1 MYEYKVGDTGRSRCG
16 KKYRVICT
24 DRRTDTGKF
33 CVIALLKEDS
43 GHESIET
50 YSADGRWDIHNQDT
64 HFDLLQPL
72 LPITPGKYRCEDG
85 SEATVCGILPEP
97 SSDNYPVLGWVIVD
111 GISSFMAWSV
121 EGRVCRYAEHEYDLV
136 ESVDTAE

>member
-1 MYEYKVGDTGRSRCG
+1 MYEFKVGDTGMTRG
-16 KKYRVICT
+16 GQQYRVICT

-43 GHESIET
+43 GHESIEM

-72 LPITPGKYRCEDG
+72 LPITPGKYRCRDG
-85 SEATVCGILPEP
+85 SEATVCGIQPEP
-97 SSDNYPVLGWVIVD
+97 TGDNYPVLGWVINGVSHFASWDINGRECAKD
-111 GISSFMAWSV
+111 GWN
-121 EGRVCRYAEHEYDLV
+121 LV
-136 ESVDTAE
+136 ERIGD